1 MPLGDGPFSVLHRLF
16 SFVLPWS
23 VSLSPFLLAS
33 LAVYFFSPVN
43 NCRLVAVLLVAQPHL
58 HPGCQAQ
65 TEALKTAPFASV
77 SDRLVSQTTI
87 SRASQHGMAM
97 VTSILWVLCGCAL
110 PSRCLISII
119 SSLFSSPR
127 QVGIWR
133 GYVEH
138 GRINAASG
146 AMGHWRFLRAPTHE
160 TSQSLASAEPFTWDW
175 PAALIEASRE
185 ALSSKAVFHM
195 SAVAILA
202 FGVAASWQSVR
213 LALWSLTRAR
223 WACLRHPPSR
233 QTSEHH
239 PAASAA

>member
-1 MPLGDGPFSVLHRLF
+1 LLCIFSL
-16 SFVLPWS
+16 
-23 VSLSPFLLAS
+23 
-33 LAVYFFSPVN
+33 VN
-43 NCRLVAVLLVAQPHL
+43 NCRLVPVSLLCCWPSLTYTPAAKPRHRGFEDRAVRVSFRSSGFPNNHIPLHL
-58 HPGCQAQ
+58 
-65 TEALKTAPFASV
+65 
-77 SDRLVSQTTI
+77 
-87 SRASQHGMAM
+87 SQHGMAM

-185 ALSSKAVFHM
+185 ALSSKAFFHM